1 MVTIVYSTGDLGP
14 ITNGKYTLRI
24 RFLASFDRENAA
36 FVWFCS
42 DDDDGHFPVKYLTFI
57 LLLQLNKFLWT
68 L

>member
-24 RFLASFDRENAA
+24 RFLASFGRENAL
-36 FVWFCS
+36 FVLFCS
-42 DDDDGHFPVKYLTFI
+42 DDNDGHFPVKFLTFT